1 MAPGV
6 SYPNF
11 PVSLLL
17 FSNLFTIVIFKIKQD
32 QSSACK
38 ETFPSLCRKM
48 SFYHRGFDES
58 IIKELLAFVKHKEK
72 IFGTDLFKIN
82 KTYIESIDRTFYY
95 RNFEMERVGMYKS

>member
-1 MAPGV
+1 
-6 SYPNF
+6 
-11 PVSLLL
+11 
-17 FSNLFTIVIFKIKQD
+17 
-32 QSSACK
+32 
-38 ETFPSLCRKM
+38 M

-58 IIKELLAFVKHKEK
+58 IIKELLVFVKHKK